1 MNYLSREGQTIDE
14 IVWQALG
21 TADNRVVEI
30 TYELNQNLAKRGE
43 TLPAG
48 VLVRLPDNTQ
58 VTPQTRVTLW
68 S

>member
-43 TLPAG
+43 TLPAN
-48 VLVRLPDNTQ
+48 VLVQLPDDTQ
-58 VTPQTRVTLW
+58 VTPQTRIALW
-68 S
+68 D